1 MKYRNCLYSAAAA
14 LMIAA
19 SLAVAGCGDKKAEEP
34 MPTAPSYGVVDLE
47 TLVKAH
53 PKYSEYFRLET
64 EYNHL
69 IQEYQAERN
78 KLIHIA
84 SQQKQ
89 IKAALTDQSRRM
101 GAENEWKTKV
111 KAKEDELNQSLQN
124 LYKEITENHKKVNK
138 QLSLDGLTE
147 DERAE
152 MANLQMKLTVLGVT
166 GSEKESVKARLH
178 ELMDLRNDRSRMDMS
193 GWSEEEVR
201 RMTEAKEKAGKEL
214 EAFSAKTAEDIK
226 ASMAKAAGADMV
238 LSPEDMPVDPSW
250 NDEWQKRI
258 EAKQKEMAALKAEI
272 MDDIRKEAGRIASE
286 KQLAMIFTKYKVNI
300 HAADVTGDMVN
311 RIVNISK

>member
-1 MKYRNCLYSAAAA
+1 MKYRNCLYSATAA
-14 LMIAA
+14 LLIAA
-19 SLAVAGCGDKKAEEP
+19 SLAAYGCGNQKAEEP
-34 MPTAPSYGVVDLE
+34 APPAPSYGVVDLE

-69 IQEYQAERN
+69 LQEYQAERN

-101 GAENEWKTKV
+101 GAEAEWKTKV
-111 KAKEDELNQSLQN
+111 KAKEDELNQGLQN
-124 LYKEITENHKKVNK
+124 LYKEITETHKKENK

-166 GSEKESVKARLH
+166 GSEKEAAKARLH
-178 ELMDLRNDRSRMDMS
+178 ELMNLRNERGRMDMT
-193 GWSEEEVR
+193 GWTEAEVQ
-201 RMTEAKEKAGKEL
+201 RMTAAKEQAGKEL

-238 LSPEDMPVDPSW
+238 LSREDMPVDASW
-250 NDEWQKRI
+250 NEEWQKRI
-258 EAKQKEMAALKAEI
+258 EAKQKEMADLKAEI
-272 MDDIRKEAGRIASE
+272 MEDIRQEAGRIASE

>member
-1 MKYRNCLYSAAAA
+1 MKYRNCLYSATAA
-14 LMIAA
+14 LLIAA
-19 SLAVAGCGDKKAEEP
+19 SLAAYGCGNQKAEEP
-34 MPTAPSYGVVDLE
+34 APPAPSYGVVDLE

-69 IQEYQAERN
+69 LQEYQAERN

-101 GAENEWKTKV
+101 GAEAEWKTKV
-111 KAKEDELNQSLQN
+111 KAKEDELNQGLQN
-124 LYKEITENHKKVNK
+124 LYKEITETHKKESK

-166 GSEKESVKARLH
+166 GSEKEAAKARLH
-178 ELMDLRNDRSRMDMS
+178 ELMNLRNERGRMDMT
-193 GWSEEEVR
+193 GWTEAEVQ
-201 RMTEAKEKAGKEL
+201 RMTAAKEQAGKEL

-238 LSPEDMPVDPSW
+238 LSPEDMPVDASW
-250 NDEWQKRI
+250 NEEWQKRI
-258 EAKQKEMAALKAEI
+258 EAKQKEMAALKAKI
-272 MDDIRKEAGRIASE
+272 MEDIRAEAGRIASE

>member
-14 LMIAA
+14 LLVAA
-19 SLAVAGCGDKKAEEP
+19 SLAAYGCGSQKAEEP
-34 MPTAPSYGVVDLE
+34 TPPAPTYGVADLE

-69 IQEYQAERN
+69 LEEYQAERN

-111 KAKEDELNQSLQN
+111 KAKEDELNQNLQN
-124 LYKEITENHKKVNK
+124 LYKEIMETHKKTNK
-138 QLSLDGLTE
+138 QLSIDGLTDE
-147 DERAE
+147 ERAE

-166 GSEKESVKARLH
+166 GSEKEAVKARLH
-178 ELMDLRNDRSRMDMS
+178 ELMELRNARGRMDMT
-193 GWSEEEVR
+193 GWTEEEVQ
-201 RMTEAKEKAGKEL
+201 RMTTAKEQASKEL
-214 EAFSAKTAEDIK
+214 EAFSAKTAEEIK
-226 ASMAKAAGADMV
+226 ASMAKAQGGDLV

-250 NDEWQKRI
+250 NEEWQKRI

-272 MDDIRKEAGRIASE
+272 MADIRQEAGRIASE